1 MIIYVESLTIMT
13 KCFKIHSL
21 DIQYELATNKNEK
34 KIIFKMFIIK
44 IGIANKN
51 FVPTKKNCL

>member
-1 MIIYVESLTIMT
+1 MIIYDSLTIMT

-21 DIQYELATNKNEK
+21 DMQYELATNKNEK
-34 KIIFKMFIIK
+34 KIIFKIFIIK
-44 IGIANKN
+44 IAIANKN